1 MFSNVRAAMVMVG
14 VMVAGGVASAA
25 APVSTHRDD
34 KANIGM
40 IELTGR
46 PREAPGALEWLFG
59 MGEVP
64 RLRAVVDALN
74 EAAKDDGLDGVVI
87 RLKDSEL
94 TATQVQEIGAAMQT
108 VRKAGKKVHV
118 FAEGYETADLM
129 LGSYADEVLAQS
141 GGEVSFPGVY
151 MEEMYLADTLAWVG

>member
-1 MFSNVRAAMVMVG
+1 VA
-14 VMVAGGVASAA
+14 VAGLVATAEPASAG
-25 APVSTHRDD
+25 APVSTQRDD
-34 KANIGM
+34 KATIGL
-40 IELTGR
+40 IELTGK
-46 PREAPGALEWLFG
+46 PREEPSALEWLFG

-94 TATQVQEIGAAMQT
+94 TATQVQEIGAAMQA
-108 VRKAGKKVHV
+108 VRKAGKKIHI

-129 LGSYADEVLAQS
+129 LGSYADEVLAQQ